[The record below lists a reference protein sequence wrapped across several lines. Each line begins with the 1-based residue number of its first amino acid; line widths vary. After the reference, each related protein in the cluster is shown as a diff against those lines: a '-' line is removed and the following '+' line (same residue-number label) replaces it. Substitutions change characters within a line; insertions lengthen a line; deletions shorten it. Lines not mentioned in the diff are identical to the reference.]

1 MNESTA
7 PERHRGT
14 NPVPETHRRLVVV
27 GFGMVAYK
35 LVERL
40 AALDA
45 LTYYEVTVIGEEPY
59 PAYDRAHL
67 TGWLK
72 HRNRRRLTLG
82 GPDWSRDMG
91 IRAVTGTLVST
102 IDRDAKTVRTG
113 DGERIP
119 YDLLVL
125 ATGSSVF
132 VPPIEGA
139 DADGVFPYRT
149 IDDLVRIVQRAA
161 RARRAIVVGGGVLG
175 IEVAD
180 ALRRLGLGVLMLEA
194 GPCLMRRQLDWNA
207 AGLLEARLH
216 ELGISIVAGTRARG
230 IETRD
235 DGQLVL
241 ILDGDRAP
249 LAADMI
255 VMASGVRPRDDLARD
270 CGLAVA
276 SGRGGI
282 VVNDELRTTDPAIH
296 AIGECASH
304 DGVVYGLVA
313 PGFRMAEVLANILAG
328 GESRFRGH
336 TPAVRLR
343 LPGIDVWSLGDH
355 SQPGTHGAW
364 RDEGSYRQIA
374 MWGRRLVAAAAVGP
388 WDELG
393 FAQDA
398 IRQRRRI
405 LPDQTQRFVQTGRFA
420 DAAVRRPVAEWPA
433 SAMVCNCLEITR
445 GALSAAV
452 AECGSSVEALAKS
465 TGASTVCGFC
475 RPLVAELVTG
485 ARPPAMSRETASLLT
500 AAAAAVLLALA
511 IMGGTPLPI
520 PVSVQAGHVWDI
532 LYREGWWRQ
541 ATGFTLLGCV
551 LAAAVFSL
559 RKRWR
564 RVNWGDLGWWRVGH
578 TALGALALAVLLGH
592 TGLRLGSGFNQVL
605 MIFFLSA
612 TVLGGATAAGLGRRY
627 ARLTF
632 WLHVL
637 IVWPLPVL
645 IAFHVLATYYF

>member
-7 PERHRGT
+7 LAGQQGPIPGPEGR
-14 NPVPETHRRLVVV
+14 RRLVVA

-40 AALDA
+40 AAFEA
-45 LTYYEVTVIGEEPY
+45 LGLYEVTVIGEEPY
-59 PAYDRAHL
+59 PAYDRVHL
-67 TGWLK
+67 TGWFE
-72 HRNRRRLTLG
+72 HRDRQRLSLG

-91 IRAVTGTLVST
+91 IRAVTGIRVTS
-102 IDRDAKTVRTG
+102 IDRDNKVVRTG
-113 DGERIP
+113 DGQRFP
-119 YDLLVL
+119 YDRLVL

-132 VPPIEGA
+132 VPSIEGA

-149 IDDLVRIVQRAA
+149 IDDLDRILQRAVE
-161 RARRAIVVGGGVLG
+161 ARRAIVVGGGVLG

-180 ALRRLGLGVLMLEA
+180 ALRRLGLGVVMLEA
-194 GPCLMRRQLDWNA
+194 GPCLMRRQLDWDA
-207 AGLLEARLH
+207 AGLLEARIR
-216 ELGISIVAGTRARG
+216 ELGISIVAGARSRG
-230 IETRD
+230 IETRE

-241 ILDGDRAP
+241 TLDGGKPP

-255 VMASGVRPRDDLARD
+255 VMASGVRPRDELARD

-282 VVNDELRTTDPAIH
+282 VVDDELRTTDPAIH

-304 DGVVYGLVA
+304 KGVVYGLVA
-313 PGFRMAEVLANILAG
+313 PGYRMAEVLADILAG
-328 GESRFRGH
+328 GASRFYGH

-343 LPGIDVWSLGDH
+343 LPGIEVWSLGNH
-355 SQPGTHGAW
+355 SQPLSHGVW
-364 RDEGSYRQIA
+364 RGEGSYRQIA
-374 MWGRRLVAAAAVGP
+374 TWGRRLVAAAAVGP

-393 FAQDA
+393 FAQEA

-405 LPDQTQRFVQTGRFA
+405 LPSQTQRFVQSGRFQAAA
-420 DAAVRRPVAEWPA
+420 DRRPVAEWPA
-433 SAMVCNCLEITR
+433 SAMVCNCLEVTR
-445 GALSAAV
+445 GALSAALED
-452 AECGSSVEALAKS
+452 AGSSVEGLVER
-465 TGASTVCGFC
+465 TGASTVCGSC
-475 RPLVAELVTG
+475 RPLVAELAGG
-485 ARPPAMSRETASLLT
+485 ARAPAVSHERASLLT
-500 AAAAAVLLALA
+500 AAGAAVLLALA
-511 IMGGTPLPI
+511 VIGGTPLPL
-520 PVSVQAGHVWDI
+520 PDSVQAGHVWDI
-532 LYREGWWRQ
+532 LYRDGWWRQ

-551 LAAAVFSL
+551 LLAAGFSL

-564 RVNWGDLGWWRVGH
+564 RLSRGELGSWRVAH
-578 TALGALALAVLLGH
+578 TGLGALALAVLLAH

-605 MIFFLSA
+605 MILFLSA
-612 TVLGGATAAGLGRRY
+612 AVLGGATAAGLGHRY

-645 IAFHVLATYYF
+645 IAFHVLASYYF

>member
-1 MNESTA
+1 MNESPALEGQPGTI
-7 PERHRGT
+7 PE
-14 NPVPETHRRLVVV
+14 PEARRRLVVV
-27 GFGMVAYK
+27 GFGMVAHK

-45 LTYYEVTVIGEEPY
+45 LGRFEVTVIGEEPY
-59 PAYDRAHL
+59 PAYDRVHL
-67 TGWLK
+67 TGWFE
-72 HRNRRRLTLG
+72 HRDRQRLALG

-91 IRAVTGTLVST
+91 IRTVTGTPVSS
-102 IDRDAKTVRTG
+102 IDRDAKAVRTG

-119 YDLLVL
+119 YDRLVL

-132 VPPIEGA
+132 VPPIQGA

-149 IDDLVRIVQRAA
+149 IDDLGRIVQRAS
-161 RARRAIVVGGGVLG
+161 RASRVIVVGGGVLG
-175 IEVAD
+175 IEVAN
-180 ALRRLGLGVLMLEA
+180 ALRRLGLGVVMLEA
-194 GPCLMRRQLDWNA
+194 GPCLMRRQLDWDA
-207 AGLLEARLH
+207 AGLLEARIR
-216 ELGISIVAGTRARG
+216 ELGIGIVAGARSRG
-230 IETRD
+230 IETRE

-241 ILDGDRAP
+241 ALDGGRP
-249 LAADMI
+249 SLAADMI
-255 VMASGVRPRDDLARD
+255 VMASGVRPRDELARD

-282 VVNDELRTTDPAIH
+282 VVDDELRTTDPAIH
-296 AIGECASH
+296 AIGECAAH
-304 DGVVYGLVA
+304 EGVVYGLVA

-328 GESRFRGH
+328 GEGRFQGH

-343 LPGIDVWSLGDH
+343 LAGIDVWSLGNH
-355 SQPGTHGAW
+355 SQPGTRGIW
-364 RDEGSYRQIA
+364 RGDGSYRQIT

-405 LPDQTQRFVQTGRFA
+405 LPDQTQRFVQSGRFA
-420 DAAVRRPVAEWPA
+420 DPAVRRPVAEWPA

-445 GALSAAV
+445 GALSAA
-452 AECGSSVEALAKS
+452 AEEGDSTVEALARG

-475 RPLVAELVTG
+475 RPLVAELATG
-485 ARPPAMSRETASLLT
+485 TASPAWSHQTASLLT

-511 IMGGTPLPI
+511 IAGGTPLPI

-551 LAAAVFSL
+551 LLAAVFSL

-564 RVNWGDLGWWRVGH
+564 RVGWGDLGWWRVAH
-578 TALGALALAVLLGH
+578 TAVGALALAVLLGH

-605 MIFFLSA
+605 MIFFLGA
-612 TVLGGATAAGLGRRY
+612 AVLGGATAAGLGRRY
-627 ARLTF
+627 ARTTF

-637 IVWPLPVL
+637 VVWPLPVL